1 MTSPMKLGVLSLALG
16 TLVALLTLL
25 FPYAYCHNGR
35 ARGFPLAGIIPG
47 CEATPLA
54 FGMGHLEGVQVV
66 DVPRLTGNVVLWSGL
81 SFGVLGWAANR
92 RRTSSPLTFQ
102 DRNRVWARE
111 TP

>member
-1 MTSPMKLGVLSLALG
+1 MKLGVLSLALG
-16 TLVALLTLL
+16 SLVTLLTLL

-35 ARGFPLAGIIPG
+35 ARGLPLAGIIPG

-54 FGMGHLEGVQVV
+54 FGMGYLEGVQVV
-66 DVPRLTGNVVLWSGL
+66 DVPRMAGNVVLWSGL

-92 RRTSSPLTFQ
+92 RRTSAHATFL
-102 DRNRVWARE
+102 DRRSVWAGE

>member
-1 MTSPMKLGVLSLALG
+1 MKLAALSLALG
-16 TLVALLTLL
+16 SVVTLLTLL

-35 ARGFPLAGIIPG
+35 ARGFPMAGILPG

-66 DVPRLTGNVVLWSGL
+66 DVPRMAGDLVLWSGL

-92 RRTSSPLTFQ
+92 RRTSTRTTFL
-102 DRNRVWARE
+102 DRLVADPTRSAL
-111 TP
+111 